1 MKTIKGF
8 VQNHRSS
15 LNSLAE
21 GLIDEGDTTRAKDV
35 LLFSI
40 NKIQDRAV
48 PYDLTSVTTI
58 DLLFKT
64 GQKEKAIEIA
74 NIMGPRA
81 YEMAVYEMNKYS
93 GISLEI
99 RKDLYILD
107 QLQEILYRN
116 GEMELG
122 KKFEDQ
128 YTSVINAL
136 QVTEESN
143 RRNF

>member
-1 MKTIKGF
+1 
-8 VQNHRSS
+8 
-15 LNSLAE
+15 
-21 GLIDEGDTTRAKDV
+21 
-35 LLFSI
+35 
-40 NKIQDRAV
+40 
-48 PYDLTSVTTI
+48 
-58 DLLFKT
+58 
-64 GQKEKAIEIA
+64 
-74 NIMGPRA
+74 
-81 YEMAVYEMNKYS
+81 MNKYS

-136 QVTEESN
+136 QVTEGSN
-143 RRNF
+143 KKNF